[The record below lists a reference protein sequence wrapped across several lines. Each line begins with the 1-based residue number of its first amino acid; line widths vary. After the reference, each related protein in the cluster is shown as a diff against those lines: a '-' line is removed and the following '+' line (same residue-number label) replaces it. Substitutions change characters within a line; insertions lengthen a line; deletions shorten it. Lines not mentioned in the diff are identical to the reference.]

1 VKGLPSGYHLL
12 RAFLLLPDDDGNGWL
27 CVKSPVAYV
36 EAELFVERPVL
47 PPTRSVSPP
56 LLAVGGN
63 EPMGSLCCSGFM
75 FGQPSLCFLTPR
87 DSVAADKLTAV
98 VVDFFV
104 SNCLIG
110 EVAPGYVT
118 VPCMSCASESVVMSC
133 VTVRFRIKVVVNDV
147 VVGVLSSWTAFALT
161 GLGDQR
167 GKLSIQLLL
176 VNPAGAIVPAAAGET
191 RHSLFRFL
199 FPRRGRSVSALQ
211 L

>member
-133 VTVRFRIKVVVNDV
+133 VTRVAKRKSSGHVGNPTESNRFPTEIKVWHVC
-147 VVGVLSSWTAFALT
+147 GMVLM
-161 GLGDQR
+161 
-167 GKLSIQLLL
+167 
-176 VNPAGAIVPAAAGET
+176 
-191 RHSLFRFL
+191 
-199 FPRRGRSVSALQ
+199 
-211 L
+211 